1 MISRE
6 TVCTRHSPTFRTEM
20 PDQKEHEKVE
30 NLVESS
36 TELEKEAARSLE
48 QAANS
53 NQTLQ
58 GFEAVNNERIS
69 PELEREA
76 REDDG
81 GGREKGHP
89 VP

>member
-1 MISRE
+1 
-6 TVCTRHSPTFRTEM
+6 M

-36 TELEKEAARSLE
+36 PELERKAARSLE

-58 GFEAVNNERIS
+58 GFEAINNERIT
-69 PELEREA
+69 PELEEEA

>member
-1 MISRE
+1 
-6 TVCTRHSPTFRTEM
+6 M
-20 PDQKEHEKVE
+20 PDQKEHEKEE

-36 TELEKEAARSLE
+36 SELAKKAARTLE

-53 NQTLQ
+53 NQSLE
-58 GFEAVNNERIS
+58 GFEAINNERIS

-81 GGREKGHP
+81 SGREKGHP

>member
-1 MISRE
+1 
-6 TVCTRHSPTFRTEM
+6 M
-20 PDQKEHEKVE
+20 PDQKEHEKEE

-36 TELEKEAARSLE
+36 PELAEKAARTLE

-53 NQTLQ
+53 NQSLE
-58 GFEAVNNERIS
+58 GFQAINNERIS

-81 GGREKGHP
+81 SGREKGHP